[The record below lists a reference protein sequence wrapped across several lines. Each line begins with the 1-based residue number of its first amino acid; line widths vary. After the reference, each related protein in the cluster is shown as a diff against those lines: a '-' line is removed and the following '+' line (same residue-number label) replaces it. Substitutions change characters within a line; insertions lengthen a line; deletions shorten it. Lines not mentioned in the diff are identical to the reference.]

1 MSSGSSIECIVTFAH
16 PFVLK
21 AQMIALE
28 AGPYRLIVDEEEIEG
43 LRFSAFRRTRTHLEI
58 PAIATRIGTRQRLSV
73 SSQEIETALPK
84 DASTG
89 E

>member
-1 MSSGSSIECIVTFAH
+1 MSSASSRQ
-16 PFVLK
+16 FVEN
-21 AQMIALE
+21 ATWE
-28 AGPYRLIVDEEEIEG
+28 F
-43 LRFSAFRRTRTHLEI
+43 LRFRYGTSLIRST

-73 SSQEIETALPK
+73 SSQEIETALAK